1 MIGRKESGVGCLWAR
16 WGKRFFD
23 KISRF
28 IPVASPVYSPRI
40 KLPPW
45 LTYQLRR
52 LISFKNKMYRRAV
65 RVASSDAWTE
75 YCKVR
80 NKCTNVIKAARADNN
95 RRQAKVLADPSCYAT
110 TWWKVGRT
118 LCEFDKR
125 STTTEIP
132 PLQTDIGHKKFT
144 LNDEEKADL
153 LKDVY
158 VN

>member
-1 MIGRKESGVGCLWAR
+1 M
-16 WGKRFFD
+16 
-23 KISRF
+23 
-28 IPVASPVYSPRI
+28 
-40 KLPPW
+40 
-45 LTYQLRR
+45 TYQLRR

-80 NKCTNVIKAARADNN
+80 NKCTNAIKAAKADNN
-95 RRQAKVLADPSCYAT
+95 RRQAKVLADPSCNAT
-110 TWWKVGRT
+110 TWWKVARA
-118 LCEFDKR
+118 LCGFDKR

-153 LKDVY
+153 LNNVY
-158 VN
+158 ICQRNYIPTS